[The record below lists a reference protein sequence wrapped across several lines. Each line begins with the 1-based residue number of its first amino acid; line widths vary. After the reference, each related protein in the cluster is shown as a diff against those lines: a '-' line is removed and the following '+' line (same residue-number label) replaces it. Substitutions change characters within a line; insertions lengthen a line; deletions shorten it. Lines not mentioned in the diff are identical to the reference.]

1 MRNNSMTHIT
11 IIEYF
16 PSGVAAARY
25 IIESPNHR
33 MSMDLDRK
41 QAQSVADR
49 LYNSGLHIYGG
60 TYIKSGMIIREWRM

>member
-1 MRNNSMTHIT
+1 MTHIT

-16 PSGVAAARY
+16 PMGVAAAQY

-33 MSMDLDRK
+33 MTMDLDHK

-49 LYNSGLHIYGG
+49 LYNSGLHVYGG
-60 TYIKSGMIIREWRM
+60 TYVKSGMIIREWRM